1 MTMIVV
7 NLEIDWELLRR
18 QKRAVVE
25 LRTGTVVGAEQEDAA
40 EGLLNLLD
48 SIQDQAADSGE
59 VTEEEVFG
67 GSEDLGQPS
76 SVGKLEAFWYRV
88 NFACAVIARNGAMTR
103 NFDTLC
109 A

>member
-67 GSEDLGQPS
+67 GSEDLGSTQLS
-76 SVGKLEAFWYRV
+76 WQA
-88 NFACAVIARNGAMTR
+88 
-103 NFDTLC
+103 
-109 A
+109 